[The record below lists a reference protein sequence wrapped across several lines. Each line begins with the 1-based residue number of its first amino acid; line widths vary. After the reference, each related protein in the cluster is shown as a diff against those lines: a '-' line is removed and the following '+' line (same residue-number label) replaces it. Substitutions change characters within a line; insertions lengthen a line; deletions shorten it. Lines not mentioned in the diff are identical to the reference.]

1 MGCVHTQSQ
10 NQRSSFLPTVHCSC
24 WLKSNFKAYASKL
37 CQSMLNYAQ
46 PKTVPGLYK
55 EGKTPGYYSNE
66 IFKHFLQSCGSIVQR
81 NKFIRNWFQY
91 NKLPSFLPSLGIVAL
106 SFRAISKF
114 PHVWNHL
121 FACKVWTFYFDLS
134 TVAPATMPS
143 SITLTEQ
150 KSGENTFVALLSIM
164 IPSPLSLLASVPYC

>member
-1 MGCVHTQSQ
+1 MKP
-10 NQRSSFLPTVHCSC
+10 SFLPTAHCSC
-24 WLKSNFKAYASKL
+24 WLKDSFKTYISKL
-37 CQSMLNYAQ
+37 CQSMPNYTTKSWSLQ
-46 PKTVPGLYK
+46 K
-55 EGKTPGYYSNE
+55 GKTPGYYSNE
-66 IFKHFLQSCGSIVQR
+66 IFEHFLQSCGRLYRETNLSEIDSR
-81 NKFIRNWFQY
+81 IIN
-91 NKLPSFLPSLGIVAL
+91 FLPWILLFPL

-114 PHVWNHL
+114 PLIWNHLL